1 MFPTLEFE
9 EFNWNLVFGE
19 VVRVLPLILKDLV
32 LIGLIDLNFN
42 FKFILRH
49 PKILQNYKK
58 NIHTSIFVI
67 FESISDGFCD
77 EKING
82 KRKHTIFSF
91 KERAIKFQYQTAE
104 SYFVFPQTFPTEYFP
119 LLVFL
124 YFQLNARMIFHL
136 SLFFISDIQIYF
148 YFLSKRRNS

>member
-1 MFPTLEFE
+1 MIFSDFQFKISTSNSLYVTHKSYKTARKHFQ
-9 EFNWNLVFGE
+9 VSS
-19 VVRVLPLILKDLV
+19 
-32 LIGLIDLNFN
+32 GL
-42 FKFILRH
+42 
-49 PKILQNYKK
+49 Y
-58 NIHTSIFVI
+58 TSIFVI
-67 FESISDGFCD
+67 FESISDGLCD

-82 KRKHTIFSF
+82 KRKRTKFSF
-91 KERAIKFQYQTAE
+91 KERAFKFQYQTAE